1 MVTNLDIK
9 PTLLSISSMLIT
21 RVVLILG
28 GLLWGSWYFGMNL
41 IGWGEPGSDRYE
53 LYELYNRIAPAVLML
68 LVIGIHGAHRI
79 LRKHY
84 NRLGKIGIY
93 IISLGLTI
101 MIIGSALEFWIFT
114 ESSYDSNSLRHWGWG
129 TYCIGLLFFYIG
141 TAIFGAVLTKLK
153 GLQIA
158 GFLFLGW
165 LPIGA
170 LSVGLGTLFGI
181 SLPAFSIAVAL
192 CGVGYILL
200 GFNAKQF

>member
-1 MVTNLDIK
+1 MATNLNVEHRFLS
-9 PTLLSISSMLIT
+9 TSSLLLI
-21 RVVLILG
+21 RVLLIVG

-41 IGWGEPGSDRYE
+41 IGWGRPGSDGYE
-53 LYELYNRIAPAVLML
+53 RYELYNRIAPAVFLL
-68 LVIGIHGAHRI
+68 LVVGIQGAHRI
-79 LRKHY
+79 LNKRY
-84 NRLGKIGIY
+84 NRWGNTGCY
-93 IISLGLTI
+93 IISFGLTV

-129 TYCIGLLFFYIG
+129 TYCIGLLLFYIG
-141 TAIFGAVLTKLK
+141 TSVFGAVLTKLK

-170 LSVGLGTLFGI
+170 LSVGLGTLSGI
-181 SLPAFSIAVAL
+181 SIPALSLAVAV

-200 GFNAKQF
+200 GFNLKDY